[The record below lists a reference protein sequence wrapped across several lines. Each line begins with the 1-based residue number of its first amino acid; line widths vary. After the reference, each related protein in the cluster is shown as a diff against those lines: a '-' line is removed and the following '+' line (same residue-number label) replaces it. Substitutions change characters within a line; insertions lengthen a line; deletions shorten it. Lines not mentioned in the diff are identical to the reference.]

1 VSRLKIDR
9 SFIEDLGQ
17 NAGSSVIAQAVID
30 LGHNLGCEII
40 AEGVETELQAKLLRK
55 MGCDLAQVFLFGRPM
70 SGEEA
75 RQNLVTQM
83 EQQQARLREIAEQH
97 GRRPPRLRAS

>member
-9 SFIEDLGQ
+9 SFIDDLCQSG
-17 NAGSSVIAQAVID
+17 GSSVIAQAVID

-55 MGCDLAQVFLFGRPM
+55 MGCDLAQGFLFGRPM
-70 SGEEA
+70 CAEEA

-97 GRRPPRLRAS
+97 GRRSPRLRAS